1 MQWGMN
7 KGVTPYAFGANI
19 NGTWRD
25 LGTVS
30 SAGAWGIPS
39 SNISFTQTGIGAV
52 PTTVDAKLKTMPSVK
67 DFGAIGD
74 GGTHPLSE
82 RYATLAAAQAVYPFV
97 TSLTQT
103 IDWAAIQAATNTISS
118 GRGTVYIPKGIY
130 ITKDEIDCSSNSYD
144 MLAYVGDAA
153 QTYVRNYAA
162 SPMATFNC
170 SGSVFKVAALSF
182 KNIALWYPTNT
193 AAGSIGVKL
202 VNRQETYFDHMSV
215 SGYYNGIVLTTSW
228 APRVNNSVFSDSK
241 AAAVTTTDS
250 SFKGAA
256 ITNNTFFGN
265 GIVANKAA
273 LELISP
279 NGAIVSG
286 NDFSTNYRHIS
297 FQYAVGV
304 SVNGNYFENT
314 PSYTPASFQ
323 FNTANAAINFTGNTI
338 QWSTGNVFE
347 NVEGLSFYNNHLYGA
362 QFTTTA
368 TAKQVSYSGN
378 NLENS
383 VGPVIT
389 SSLAAPTYET
399 TSAPM
404 LASSGFSGSKY
415 QINGVD
421 AVTVVSN
428 YHTVQAPDGLGGS
441 IWVGNTVNKTNLYR
455 NDTHIFQNTSWATT
469 YATLNNS
476 GFQIDV
482 PLKIKGSS
490 TGVTTIATANS
501 SATDYTATLPA
512 NTGAIAELNL
522 AQTFSATQTFSSGIS
537 VANLAV
543 SATAPTI
550 SSGFGTSPSVTAN
563 NGTAA
568 FRINVGTGGTA
579 TDGVVG
585 LPTAANGWN
594 CFASDITTPATGH
607 TIKQSAGT
615 TTSVTLTNYNNAGTA
630 TAWAA
635 SDIII
640 VNCMAY

>member
-1 MQWGMN
+1 MVGSVLTLVTLLFSGEDAAAQTYTQMQWGMN

-19 NGTWRD
+19 NGNWRD

-30 SAGAWGIPS
+30 AAGAWSLGLSNLTVSGAAIFSGSTTIP
-39 SNISFTQTGIGAV
+39 FTQTGVGAV

-97 TSLTQT
+97 TSLAQT

-118 GRGTVYIPKGIY
+118 GRGTVYIPKGVY

-144 MLAYVGDAA
+144 MLAYEGDAA

-202 VNRQETYFDHMSV
+202 VNRQETYFDHMSI

-228 APRVNNSVFSDSK
+228 APRINNSVFSDHK

-250 SFKGAA
+250 SFKGAS

-265 GIVANKAA
+265 GIVASKAA
-273 LELISP
+273 LELSSP
-279 NGAIVSG
+279 NGAIISG

-314 PSYTPASFQ
+314 PSYTPSFV
-323 FNTANAAINFTGNTI
+323 FSTSNAAINFTGNTI

-347 NVEGLSFYNNHLYGA
+347 NVEGLSFNNNHLYGA
-362 QFTTTA
+362 QFTTA
-368 TAKQVSYSGN
+368 STAKQVSYAGN
-378 NLENS
+378 NIQNS
-383 VGPVIT
+383 VGPVIV

-399 TSAPM
+399 ASAPM
-404 LASSGFSGSKY
+404 LMSSGFSGSKY

-421 AVTVVSN
+421 AVTLISN
-428 YHTVQAPDGLGGS
+428 FHTIQAPDGLGGS
-441 IWVGNTVNKTNLYR
+441 AFVGNISNLYR
-455 NDTHIFQNTSWATT
+455 NDTHTFQNKAWSSTFAQINSTQISSNIPIRAGVYTIATLPTCSATILGAKAVVSNGTDYATGTYGSAVSATGAVSRSVFCTNTTGATT
-469 YATLNNS
+469 YAW
-476 GFQIDV
+476 
-482 PLKIKGSS
+482 
-490 TGVTTIATANS
+490 A
-501 SATDYTATLPA
+501 
-512 NTGAIAELNL
+512 
-522 AQTFSATQTFSSGIS
+522 
-537 VANLAV
+537 
-543 SATAPTI
+543 
-550 SSGFGTSPSVTAN
+550 
-563 NGTAA
+563 
-568 FRINVGTGGTA
+568 
-579 TDGVVG
+579 
-585 LPTAANGWN
+585 
-594 CFASDITTPATGH
+594 
-607 TIKQSAGT
+607 
-615 TTSVTLTNYNNAGTA
+615 YN
-630 TAWAA
+630 
-635 SDIII
+635 
-640 VNCMAY
+640 